1 MALTL
6 QDARKVLDAAEARAR
21 EIGINVSISVV
32 DARGD
37 LVAAHRMDG
46 ARWFTPEVA
55 RGKATVSATFGAPSA
70 DFADRA
76 STPVMQSLN
85 MMAQGG
91 LVYGQGAVPV
101 NRGGSLEGGVGVSG
115 GSSQQDEDIAKA
127 GVAAL

>member
-32 DARGD
+32 DPRGD

-70 DFADRA
+70 DFVDRA

-101 NRGGSLEGGVGVSG
+101 NRGSLEGGVGVSG